1 MSAPLL
7 KIYKRMSWL
16 PFGKWMFSKAVCRK
30 APYFGTIK
38 PKITQLKPGVCRATI
53 RNRKAIHNHIGT
65 VHAIAQCNLAELCAG
80 VMTDATIDHK
90 THRWIPKGMSVQY
103 LAKAETDLHAVAQ
116 IEYPRAWQDKE
127 ELVVPVEVFNTT
139 GEKVFHA
146 DINMYI
152 SAKRS

>member
-127 ELVVPVEVFNTT
+127 ELVVPVEVFNTA

>member
-38 PKITQLKPGVCRATI
+38 PKITQLKPGVCRAAI

-127 ELVVPVEVFNTT
+127 ELVVPVEVFNTA

>member
-127 ELVVPVEVFNTT
+127 ELVVPVEVFNTV

>member
-38 PKITQLKPGVCRATI
+38 PKITQLKPGVCKATI

-127 ELVVPVEVFNTT
+127 ELVVPVEVFNTA

>member
-1 MSAPLL
+1 MVA
-7 KIYKRMSWL
+7 
-16 PFGKWMFSKAVCRK
+16 FGKWMFSKAVCRK

-127 ELVVPVEVFNTT
+127 ELVVPVEVFNTA

>member
-38 PKITQLKPGVCRATI
+38 PKIIQLKPGVCRATI

-127 ELVVPVEVFNTT
+127 ELVVPVEVFNTA

>member
-127 ELVVPVEVFNTT
+127 ELVVPVEVFNTA

-152 SAKRS
+152 SVKRS

>member
-7 KIYKRMSWL
+7 KIYKRISWL

-116 IEYPRAWQDKE
+116 IEYPRPWQDKE
-127 ELVVPVEVFNTT
+127 ELVVPVEVFNTA

>member
-38 PKITQLKPGVCRATI
+38 PKITQLKPGVCRAII

-127 ELVVPVEVFNTT
+127 ELVVPVEVFNTA

>member
-1 MSAPLL
+1 MTAPLL
-7 KIYKRMSWL
+7 KIYKRMTWL
-16 PFGKWMFSKAVCRK
+16 PFGKWLFSKAVCRK

-38 PKITQLKPGVCRATI
+38 PRITHLTPGVCKASMP
-53 RNRKAIHNHIGT
+53 NRKSVHNHIGT

-80 VMTDATIDHK
+80 VMVDATINHK

-103 LAKAETDLHAVAQ
+103 LKKAETDLHACAK
-116 IEYPRAWQDKE
+116 IDYPRNWQDKE
-127 ELVVPVEVFNTT
+127 ELIVPVEVFDTY

-152 SAKRS
+152 SAKR

>member
-127 ELVVPVEVFNTT
+127 ELIVPVEVFNTA

-152 SAKRS
+152 SARRS

>member
-80 VMTDATIDHK
+80 VMTDATINHK

-116 IEYPRAWQDKE
+116 IEYPRTWQDKE
-127 ELVVPVEVFNTT
+127 ELVVPVEVFNTA